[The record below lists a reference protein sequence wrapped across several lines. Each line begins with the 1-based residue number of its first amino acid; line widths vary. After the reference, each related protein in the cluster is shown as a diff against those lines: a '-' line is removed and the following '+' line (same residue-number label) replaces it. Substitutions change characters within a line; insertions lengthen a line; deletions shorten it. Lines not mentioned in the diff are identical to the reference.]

1 MDNMN
6 QPIFRRR
13 SYFINMRLQSGF
25 VASFSSAVLLGF
37 LCNLFIAYFL
47 IDRELSQELYKI
59 HIKIRTTSEI
69 AVPILLKLSAVTVS
83 TILVISA
90 AIGYFLTRRLELP
103 LLELREA
110 VAGIA
115 RGDLTRRLSKKIP
128 GELPEVFNAMSRS
141 LDAQFS
147 SIKKSGQVLERE
159 TRRLERPGLTR
170 QEAREALGSLA
181 EARSSIS
188 REISKLKV

>member
-1 MDNMN
+1 MDSAV
-6 QPIFRRR
+6 QSRFRRR
-13 SYFINMRLQSGF
+13 NYLINRRLQSRFIAGF
-25 VASFSSAVLLGF
+25 SAAVLLGF
-37 LCNLFIAYFL
+37 LANLLVAYFL

-83 TILVISA
+83 TILVLSA
-90 AIGYFLTRRLELP
+90 VIGYFLTRRLELP

-110 VAGIA
+110 VASIA
-115 RGDLTRRLSKKIP
+115 KGDLTRRLSKKIP
-128 GELPEVFNAMSRS
+128 GGLPAVFNSMSRS
-141 LDAQFS
+141 LDALFI

-159 TRRLERPGLTR
+159 TRRLERPGLSK
-170 QEAREALGSLA
+170 QESQEVLGSLT
-181 EARSSIS
+181 EARSRIS

>member
-1 MDNMN
+1 MDKRALSKY
-6 QPIFRRR
+6 RRR
-13 SYFINMRLQSGF
+13 NYFINRRLQSGF
-25 VASFSSAVLLGF
+25 VAAFSSAVLLGF
-37 LCNLFIAYFL
+37 IANLFIAYFL

-83 TILVISA
+83 TILVLSA
-90 AIGYFLTRRLELP
+90 AIGYLLTRRIELP

-110 VAGIA
+110 VAGIS

-128 GELPEVFNAMSRS
+128 GELPAVFNAMSRS
-141 LDAQFS
+141 LDALFS

-159 TRRLERPGLTR
+159 TRRLERPGISK
-170 QEAREALGSLA
+170 QEALDALGSLT
-181 EARSSIS
+181 EARSIIS
-188 REISKLKV
+188 HEISKLKV